1 MKSQHFFAVVKRKN
15 AIFVGNK
22 THLIMKKYFF
32 ICCGAIST
40 LMYLVGIGIII
51 SSFVNQTENPLMAI
65 LYGVGIFSFGL
76 ILSGFSCIV
85 EAACLYLEKNQK
97 KEE

>member
-40 LMYLVGIGIII
+40 LMYIVGIVIVIA
-51 SSFVNQTENPLMAI
+51 SFFNTENPLMAI
-65 LYGVGIFSFGL
+65 LYGVGAFSFGL

-85 EAACLYLEKNQK
+85 EAACLYLEKNKK

>member
-1 MKSQHFFAVVKRKN
+1 
-15 AIFVGNK
+15 
-22 THLIMKKYFF
+22 MKKYLS
-32 ICCGAIST
+32 ICCGAISA

-51 SSFVNQTENPLMAI
+51 NSFVNHTEDPFMAV
-65 LYGVGIFSFGL
+65 LYGVGVFSFGL

>member
-22 THLIMKKYFF
+22 TLLIMKKYFF

-40 LMYLVGIGIII
+40 LMYIVGIVIVIA
-51 SSFVNQTENPLMAI
+51 SFFNTENPLTAI
-65 LYGVGIFSFGL
+65 LYGVGAFSFGL

>member
-1 MKSQHFFAVVKRKN
+1 
-15 AIFVGNK
+15 
-22 THLIMKKYFF
+22 MKKYFF

-40 LMYLVGIGIII
+40 LMYIVGIVIVIG
-51 SSFVNQTENPLMAI
+51 SFFNTENPLMAI
-65 LYGVGIFSFGL
+65 LYGVGVFSSGL